1 MKHAI
6 ARIAAFAWHH
16 LPVRMLA
23 LAVAVA
29 PLSTWA
35 HEAAGP
41 AVCEPLPVLQGW
53 LDRHAAQWD
62 GMLRAEPGYERP
74 ARVQVCRQPGEWPFA
89 DNRAGRVYVR
99 RLQTEDDA
107 VTLAH
112 EYVHLA
118 FRDYPSGHDEIY
130 VEQTARRLIAA
141 YP

>member
-1 MKHAI
+1 MKRAI
-6 ARIAAFAWHH
+6 AGIVVSVWS
-16 LPVRMLA
+16 VLA
-23 LAVAVA
+23 TMIMIV
-29 PLSTWA
+29 PTWA

-41 AVCEPLPVLQGW
+41 TVCEPLPVLQAW

-62 GMLRAEPGYERP
+62 RLLRVEPGYERP
-74 ARVQVCRQPGEWPFA
+74 DDVRVCRQPGEWPFA
-89 DNRAGRVYVR
+89 DNHTDRVYVR
-99 RLQTEDDA
+99 RLLTHDDA

-118 FRDYPSGHDEIY
+118 FRHYPSGHDETY